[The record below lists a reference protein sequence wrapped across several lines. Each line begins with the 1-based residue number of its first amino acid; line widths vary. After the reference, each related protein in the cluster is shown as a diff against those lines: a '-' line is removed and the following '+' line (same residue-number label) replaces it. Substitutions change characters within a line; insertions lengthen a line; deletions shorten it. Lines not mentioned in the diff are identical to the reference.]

1 MADDELRER
10 SSSDDEVSPPSTD
23 LSTSSLGRKF
33 LGLDDPK
40 LKDLD
45 EEIAAAL
52 SLRSHEYVLSSEK
65 YKDLTRDLPSF
76 KVFDWTPHEVSPHL
90 LRPEQ
95 RSAATELFWSQ
106 KRLLEI
112 TRYLVASINDLLLIK
127 RNHDYWNDDLDNI
140 LKSSS
145 NQLLLCLNA
154 IQTERDRLRAL
165 VRENILPTPKMRDS
179 RESSPAISADEMED
193 LVLEAKRS
201 LQVQNLMDQRRRRLP
216 NRSGRRGQRRS
227 RRGFSSSSTPST
239 TKSDKASQKSRG
251 GESA

>member
-1 MADDELRER
+1 MADDELREL
-10 SSSDDEVSPPSTD
+10 SSSDEDILPSTV
-23 LSTSSLGRKF
+23 LSSRSLGRKF

-45 EEIAAAL
+45 KELAGAL
-52 SLRSHEYVLSSEK
+52 SLEGHEYVLSPEK
-65 YKDLTRDLPSF
+65 YKDLTRNLPNF

-95 RSAATELFWSQ
+95 RSGATELFWSQ
-106 KRLLEI
+106 KRLLDI
-112 TRYLVASINDLLLIK
+112 TRYLVASINDLMLIK
-127 RNHDYWNDDLDNI
+127 ANHDNWNDQLDNV

-201 LQVQNLMDQRRRRLP
+201 LQVQNLMDQRRKRLP
-216 NRSGRRGQRRS
+216 NRGGRRGQRRS